1 MASYAQGVYTVKNPA
16 KYVGKKAPK
25 YRSSWELRFM
35 LFCDNNPS
43 IINWASESIMIP
55 YVNPVTGKNTVYVPD
70 FFIYYMDK
78 SGKKVGEII
87 EIKPKKE
94 MTLENAKSQ
103 RDKIMVAINMAKWQ
117 AATKWCKAQGL
128 TFRVI
133 NEDHI
138 FMNNKK

>member
-1 MASYAQGVYTVKNPA
+1 MASYAQGVYTVKNPT
-16 KYVGKKAPK
+16 KYVGKKTPK

-55 YVNPVTGKNTVYVPD
+55 YVNPVTGKNTIYIPD

-78 SGKKVGEII
+78 AGKKVGEVI

-94 MTLENAKSQ
+94 MTFENAKSQ
-103 RDKIMVAINMAKWQ
+103 RDKIMVAINLAKWK
-117 AATKWCKAQGL
+117 AATAWCKGQGL